1 MRNTRDDVEIRLS
14 GSGGQ
19 GLLLSAHIL
28 AHALILEG
36 RKVAQSQSYEPT
48 SRGGVSRSDIIVSDG
63 QVDYPLATALDYL
76 LVLDQIAA
84 DVSDG
89 VIKPGATVM
98 VDAARVVVPPA
109 GEFALYVLPFSDA
122 AKAIGNERVANMI
135 ALGALAGLSGIC
147 SRDAMERAIR
157 ADTPEKFLEF
167 NLEALER
174 GYRLAAAEIEASAA
188 V

>member
-1 MRNTRDDVEIRLS
+1 MHGDVEIRLS

-63 QVDYPLATALDYL
+63 MVDYPLATALDFL

-84 DVSDG
+84 DASDG
-89 VIKPGATVM
+89 ILKPGATVL
-98 VDAARVVVPPA
+98 VDAARVPTPPE
-109 GEFALYVLPFSDA
+109 GEFSLYVLPFSDT
-122 AKAIGNERVANMI
+122 AKTIGNERVANMI
-135 ALGALAGLSGIC
+135 ALGALAGMSGIC
-147 SRDAMERAIR
+147 SRDALEAAIR
-157 ADTPEKFLEF
+157 TDTPEKFLEL

-174 GYRLAAAEIEASAA
+174 GYRMVAADAEAQAA

>member
-1 MRNTRDDVEIRLS
+1 MSEDVEIRLS

-63 QVDYPLATALDYL
+63 MVDYPLATALDYL

-84 DVSDG
+84 DASDG
-89 VIKPGATVM
+89 ILKPGATVL
-98 VDAARVVVPPA
+98 VDAARVPTPPE
-109 GEFALYVLPFSDA
+109 GEFALYVLPFSDT
-122 AKAIGNERVANMI
+122 AKTIGNERVANMI
-135 ALGALAGLSGIC
+135 ALGALAGMSGIC
-147 SRDAMERAIR
+147 SRDALEAAIR
-157 ADTPEKFLEF
+157 TDTPEKFLEL
-167 NLEALER
+167 NLEALDR
-174 GYRLAAAEIEASAA
+174 GYRMVAAEAEAQAA

>member
-1 MRNTRDDVEIRLS
+1 MDEDIEIRLS

-63 QVDYPLATALDYL
+63 MVDYPLATALDYL

-84 DVSDG
+84 DASG
-89 VIKPGATVM
+89 GILKPGATVL
-98 VDAARVVVPPA
+98 VDAARVPTPPE
-109 GEFALYVLPFSDA
+109 GELSLYVLPFSDT
-122 AKAIGNERVANMI
+122 AKKIGNERVANMI
-135 ALGALAGLSGIC
+135 ALGALAGMSGIC
-147 SRDAMERAIR
+147 SRDALEAAIR
-157 ADTPEKFLEF
+157 TDTPEKFLEL
-167 NLEALER
+167 NLEALDR
-174 GYRLAAAEIEASAA
+174 GYRMVAAEAEAQAA

>member
-1 MRNTRDDVEIRLS
+1 MHGDVEIRLS

-63 QVDYPLATALDYL
+63 MVDYPLATALDFL

-84 DVSDG
+84 DASDG
-89 VIKPGATVM
+89 ILKPGATVL
-98 VDAARVVVPPA
+98 VDAARVPTPPE
-109 GEFALYVLPFSDA
+109 GEFSLYVLPFSDT
-122 AKAIGNERVANMI
+122 AKTIGNERVANMI
-135 ALGALAGLSGIC
+135 ALGALAGMSGIC
-147 SRDAMERAIR
+147 SRDALEAAIR
-157 ADTPEKFLEF
+157 ADTPEKFLEL

-174 GYRLAAAEIEASAA
+174 GYRMVAADAEAQAA

>member
-1 MRNTRDDVEIRLS
+1 MDEDIEIRLS

-48 SRGGVSRSDIIVSDG
+48 SRGGVSRSDIIASDG
-63 QVDYPLATALDYL
+63 MVDYPLATALDYL

-84 DVSDG
+84 GASDG
-89 VIKPGATVM
+89 ILKPGATVL
-98 VDAARVVVPPA
+98 VDAARVPTPPE
-109 GEFALYVLPFSDA
+109 GEFSLYVLPFTET
-122 AKAIGNERVANMI
+122 AKAIGNQRVANMI
-135 ALGALAGLSGIC
+135 ALGALAGLSEIC
-147 SRDAMERAIR
+147 SRETLEAAIR
-157 ADTPEKFLEF
+157 TDTPAKFLEL
-167 NLEALER
+167 NIEALDR
-174 GYRLAAAEIEASAA
+174 GYRMVAAEAEVQAA

>member
-1 MRNTRDDVEIRLS
+1 MSEDVEIRMS

-63 QVDYPLATALDYL
+63 MVDYPLATALDYL

-84 DVSDG
+84 DASNG
-89 VIKPGATVM
+89 VIKPGATVL
-98 VDAARVVVPPA
+98 VDAARVPTPPR
-109 GEFALYVLPFSDA
+109 GEFSLYVLPFSET
-122 AKAIGNERVANMI
+122 AKAVGNERVANMI
-135 ALGALAGLSGIC
+135 ALGALAGLSTIC
-147 SRDAMERAIR
+147 SREALEAAIR
-157 ADTPEKFLEF
+157 TDTPAKFLEL
-167 NLEALER
+167 NVEALER
-174 GYRLAAAEIEASAA
+174 GYRMIAAEAEAQAA

>member
-1 MRNTRDDVEIRLS
+1 MSEDVEIRLS

-63 QVDYPLATALDYL
+63 MVDYPLATALDYL

-84 DVSDG
+84 DASG
-89 VIKPGATVM
+89 GILKPGATVL
-98 VDAARVVVPPA
+98 VDAARVPTPPE
-109 GEFALYVLPFSDA
+109 GEFALYVLPFSDT
-122 AKAIGNERVANMI
+122 AKTIGNERVANMI
-135 ALGALAGLSGIC
+135 ALGALAGMSGIC
-147 SRDAMERAIR
+147 SRDALEAAIR
-157 ADTPEKFLEF
+157 TDTPAKFLEL
-167 NLEALER
+167 NIEALDR
-174 GYRLAAAEIEASAA
+174 GYRMVAAEAEVQAA